1 MRCQFPPSSLSLPRA
16 RPALFSL
23 RSLLSLNPHPLAP
36 AQSQVWSYGASVE
49 PVLSSIVRFRNDVLA
64 PYVLELGQNVSK
76 FGVPTLRPL
85 WFEFPGDTAAASP
98 DCEDQFSPCRTQ
110 PLFALFRLSPKV

>member
-1 MRCQFPPSSLSLPRA
+1 M
-16 RPALFSL
+16 
-23 RSLLSLNPHPLAP
+23 
-36 AQSQVWSYGASVE
+36 
-49 PVLSSIVRFRNDVLA
+49 RFRNDVLA

-98 DCEDQFSPCRTQ
+98 DCEDQFSACRIK
-110 PLFALFRLSPKV
+110 PLFALFRLSPKI

>member
-1 MRCQFPPSSLSLPRA
+1 M
-16 RPALFSL
+16 
-23 RSLLSLNPHPLAP
+23 
-36 AQSQVWSYGASVE
+36 
-49 PVLSSIVRFRNDVLA
+49 RFRNDVLA

-98 DCEDQFSPCRTQ
+98 DCEDQFSPCRTK
-110 PLFALFRLSPKV
+110 PLLTLPAVSQGLKRSC